1 MSMVTRCPQCNTTF
15 RVTAAH
21 LKAREGY
28 VRCGR
33 CSEIFNALATLAAL
47 TDSEISE
54 LPRYPLVASS
64 VDEAPDSDFLA
75 PEDSADDSSRWQAL
89 TAIAAVVLLLQLVS
103 FFSAGIA
110 SRFPATAPLLGAVCT
125 VLRCSL
131 EPPSDP
137 QDLDIAD
144 SDLRADDSRGGVVLL
159 SATLRNA
166 SDERK
171 PYPALEITL
180 TDAQNRTVARRV
192 LLPREYLK
200 QKTGKIAPRSDVP
213 LEIALGIGDLDAA
226 GYRLYLFYP

>member
-33 CSEIFNALATLAAL
+33 CSEVFNALATLAAM
-47 TDSEISE
+47 TDSEIAE
-54 LPRYPLVASS
+54 LPRYPLVAPSIE
-64 VDEAPDSDFLA
+64 DARETAFLVPA
-75 PEDSADDSSRWQAL
+75 ESKDDSLLWQVL
-89 TAIAAVVLLLQLVS
+89 TGIAAVALVLQLIS

-110 SRFPATAPLLGAVCT
+110 SRFPAIAPVMGALCV

-131 EPPSDP
+131 EVPSDP

-144 SDLRADDSRGGVVLL
+144 SDLRADSGRAGVVLL
-159 SATLRNA
+159 SVTLRNA
-166 SDERK
+166 GDERK
-171 PYPALEITL
+171 AYPALEITL
-180 TDAQNRTVARRV
+180 TDAQNRTVARKV

-200 QKTGKIAPRSDVP
+200 QKTARIAPRSEIPV
-213 LEIALGIGDLDAA
+213 EIALGIGDLDAA